1 MKKTLRSKSKIIIYL
16 LKRKSNNVKEI
27 KIDESKI
34 ILNTIKDSITLINEI
49 KNLSNDIRKV
59 ANQIVKCISNGKK
72 VVIFGNGGSA
82 ADAQH
87 IAAELIGR
95 YTLERRSYP
104 AIALT
109 TDTSALTAISNDYS
123 YNEIFSRQCE
133 GLVNRG
139 DTVIGIST
147 SGNSENVRRG
157 LEISNEKGAFT
168 IALLG
173 NRGGKMKKNAD
184 LNIIFNSKLTPRI
197 QEGHRV
203 IYHIICD
210 IVEKKMNEKE
220 KRK

>member
-1 MKKTLRSKSKIIIYL
+1 MSLKNEIHEIITSSSKIISNIEKNSPEIESIV
-16 LKRKSNNVKEI
+16 LKIISTI
-27 KIDESKI
+27 KNGNKI
-34 ILNTIKDSITLINEI
+34 IL
-49 KNLSNDIRKV
+49 
-59 ANQIVKCISNGKK
+59 
-72 VVIFGNGGSA
+72 FGNGGSA

-157 LEISNEKGAFT
+157 LKASNEKGAFT

-173 NRGGKMKKNAD
+173 NGGGKIKKNAD
-184 LNIIFNSKLTPRI
+184 LNMILNSKLTPRI

-210 IVEKKMNEKE
+210 LVEKKMNGKE
-220 KRK
+220 RGNDKNS